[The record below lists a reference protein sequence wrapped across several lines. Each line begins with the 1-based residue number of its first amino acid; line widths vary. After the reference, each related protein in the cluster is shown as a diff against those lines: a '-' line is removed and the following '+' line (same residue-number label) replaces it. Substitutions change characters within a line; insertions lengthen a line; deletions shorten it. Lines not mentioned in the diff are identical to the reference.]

1 MKSRT
6 LILSSF
12 LVLGLAAAPAVASPS
27 TPKAPS
33 GQAKQA
39 CTLQGF
45 TVTSVAPHFVDQQQ
59 GRATIQRLDGATV
72 YVLAEPGL
80 TREWLRLS
88 LERHLTSMQGGAA
101 MKDCPLGAKDIQIAV
116 DSAGTGF
123 AIHVSAKDTKSA
135 EEVLRRARLLRG

>member
-1 MKSRT
+1 MKSRSLMFSSL
-6 LILSSF
+6 LI
-12 LVLGLAAAPAVASPS
+12 LGLAATPALASPS
-27 TPKAPS
+27 AAKGPS
-33 GQAKQA
+33 EQSSHA
-39 CTLQGF
+39 CALKGF
-45 TVTSVAPHFVDQQQ
+45 TVTGVAPRFVDQQQ
-59 GRATIQRLDGATV
+59 GRATVQRLAGATV
-72 YVLAEPGL
+72 YVQAQPGL

-123 AIHVSAKDTKSA
+123 AIQVSAKDTKTA